1 MVFVCGVW
9 GWWGAGELLS
19 GRGMWLGSWRGIGS
33 PRIGWL
39 EAVFRLEGGAAAVG
53 VVTQAKDDD
62 VVFGEA
68 AAGN

>member
-1 MVFVCGVW
+1 VLI
-9 GWWGAGELLS
+9 GEGES
-19 GRGMWLGSWRGIGS
+19 EARRGLGIGS
-33 PRIGWL
+33 PRVGWL

>member
-1 MVFVCGVW
+1 MLI
-9 GWWGAGELLS
+9 GEGES
-19 GRGMWLGSWRGIGS
+19 EARRGLGIGS
-33 PRIGWL
+33 PRVGWL